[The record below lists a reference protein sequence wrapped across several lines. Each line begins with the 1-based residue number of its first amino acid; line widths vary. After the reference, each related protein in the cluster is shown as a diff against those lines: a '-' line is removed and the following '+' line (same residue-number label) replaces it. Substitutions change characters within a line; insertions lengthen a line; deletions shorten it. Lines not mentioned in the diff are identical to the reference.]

1 MSTVDW
7 KALAET
13 AGDGGFEALP
23 VGDYDLKCVSA
34 EKANT
39 ANGKLMFKCK
49 FQVQNGTYKNRL
61 VWHNFV
67 VSPESDQAMGIFF
80 RQMSAFGMTKEW
92 FKTMPSE
99 DAIVNTLNGREVRA
113 TLKQKTY
120 NGELRNEIGS
130 FVIAPTGA
138 VPPPPGATSAAAP
151 PPPPPPPPPPAAAPP
166 APPAPTAEVAPPPPA
181 PAPEPAAAPAPVAE
195 APAPAPAP
203 EPAAAPEVPAQA
215 EVTADIPIPPPP
227 SF

>member
-1 MSTVDW
+1 MGTVDW

-49 FQVQNGTYKNRL
+49 FQVQTGQYKNRL

-67 VSPESDQAMGIFF
+67 VSPENDVAMGIFF
-80 RQMSAFGMTKEW
+80 RQMSAFGMTKDW
-92 FKTMPSE
+92 FKTQHSE
-99 DAIVNTLNGREVRA
+99 EAIVNTLNGREIRA
-113 TLKQKTY
+113 KLGQKTY
-120 NGELRNEIGS
+120 NGELRNEIS
-130 FVIAPTGA
+130 AFVAAPTGI
-138 VPPPPGATSAAAP
+138 VPPPPGATSVATS
-151 PPPPPPPPPPAAAPP
+151 PPPPPPAP
-166 APPAPTAEVAPPPPA
+166 APAPAPAAEVAPPPPPA
-181 PAPEPAAAPAPVAE
+181 PPAPEPAAAPAPVAE
-195 APAPAPAP
+195 APAPAPVP
-203 EPAAAPEVPAQA
+203 EPAPAPTTPAPTD
-215 EVTADIPIPPPP
+215 VTEDIPIPPPP